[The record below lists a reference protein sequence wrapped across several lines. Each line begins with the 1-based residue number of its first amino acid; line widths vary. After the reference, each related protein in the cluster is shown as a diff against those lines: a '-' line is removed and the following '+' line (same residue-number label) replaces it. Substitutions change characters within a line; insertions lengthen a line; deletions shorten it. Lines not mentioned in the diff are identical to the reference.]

1 MLKFLLYLAIMCAVT
16 ILLESVPVLL
26 TGDRKSWWKAS
37 VVCNVATNPLLNV
50 VMLLVSV
57 WLSRA
62 FYFPVLI
69 ALEVV
74 VVLAEAYLYH
84 RLLNKVMLRCVLF
97 SLIANGISF
106 GAGLVLDRF

>member
-1 MLKFLLYLAIMCAVT
+1 MLKLLLHLAVLCAAT
-16 ILLESVPVLL
+16 ILLEAVPVLL

-50 VMLLVSV
+50 VMLLVSA

-69 ALEVV
+69 VLEVA
-74 VVLAEAYLYH
+74 VVLAEACLYH
-84 RLLNKVMLRCVLF
+84 RMLNKGMLRCVLF
-97 SLIANGISF
+97 SLVANGISF
-106 GAGLVLDRF
+106 SAGLVLYLL